1 MSLQSSSLRL
11 TSLVRAAALL
21 GLALL
26 TACTTAPVTGRK
38 QLILLSDSQATQM
51 GVDAYQQIKSA
62 TRVSGDARLTQA
74 VQRAGRRI
82 ADVSGQP
89 GLAWEFLVF
98 EDSSPNAFA
107 LPGGKVGV
115 NSGLF
120 KVVKTEHQLA
130 AVMAHEVAHVLAKH
144 SAERVSQQVLVQTGA
159 QALGATAGVQW
170 AQLAAQA
177 ASLGVILPYSRTQES
192 EADEIGLIYMAQAG
206 YNPRAA
212 VEVWQNFAA
221 LGGNRPPE
229 FLSTHPAP
237 ATRIQRLQSQLPRAL
252 EIYQNNPN
260 KLQ

>member
-1 MSLQSSSLRL
+1 MPR
-11 TSLVRAAALL
+11 TGVRFATLARVAALL

-26 TACTTAPVTGRK
+26 TACETAPVTGRK
-38 QLILLSDSQATQM
+38 QLILLSDSQASQM
-51 GVDAYQQIKSA
+51 GVDAYQQIKSQ
-62 TRVSGDARLTQA
+62 TRASGDQRLNQA

-89 GLAWEFLVF
+89 RLPWEFTLF
-98 EDSSPNAFA
+98 EDPSPNAFA

-115 NSGLF
+115 NTGLF

-144 SAERVSQQVLVQTGA
+144 SAERVSQQVLLQTGA
-159 QALGATAGVQW
+159 QAVGATAGAQW

-177 ASLGVILPYSRTQES
+177 ASLGIILPYSRTQES
-192 EADEIGLIYMAQAG
+192 EADEIGLIYMARAG
-206 YNPRAA
+206 YDPSAA

-221 LGGNRPPE
+221 FGGNRPPE

-237 ATRIQRLQSQLPRAL
+237 ATRIQRIQAQLPRAM
-252 EIYQNNPN
+252 EIYEANPN
-260 KLQ
+260 KLP